1 MEVPNFFSDKEKIFN
16 FDYSSIRDLIQSEID
31 HSTIIEN
38 LSIPMKQ
45 EIVAEK
51 YFKSILLFLTLLFP
65 KKFLFKSY

>member
-38 LSIPMKQ
+38 LSVPI
-45 EIVAEK
+45 
-51 YFKSILLFLTLLFP
+51 SLLEDISGNIGFE
-65 KKFLFKSY
+65 